1 MVKSWAEVKDNLYRV
16 EVFIEWPEC
25 IEGLCRIESCHLYDK
40 KDNEIF
46 DDQEIVN
53 NTEFRSEDELQ
64 EYVAKYYDIEKD
76 LVDVH

>member
-40 KDNEIF
+40 DDNEIL
-46 DDQEIVN
+46 DDQEIVDN
-53 NTEFRSEDELQ
+53 AEFHSENELK
-64 EYVAKYYDIEKD
+64 EYVGKHYGIEKD
-76 LVDVH
+76 LVDIL